1 MYTVMDY
8 LKYYRDIPFTEVSLN
23 QLDFLICAIL
33 VYLPLNDF
41 KEVKSLKDFS
51 KIALELENKDYDGMM
66 IPKSYEV
73 LKYLQN
79 AKRYADMKIMNFVNL
94 KNEKTQFG
102 ACKFLMDKKTIIAFK
117 GTDGSTIGWVENF
130 RLLYDYPTYTQR
142 LSLNYLEDNIKF
154 NDKNVYV
161 VGHSKGGN
169 LAMASVM
176 ELSRPLFKKVKKV
189 YNFDGPGF
197 LKKEFDSLK
206 YRELLPKLVNII
218 PTGSV
223 VGSLLFNKNY
233 TVVESCELA
242 FNEHYPT
249 TWGVFGEFFLEGT
262 LSSVSKHLN
271 ESTTIGMDNLENEKV
286 KEAVEMILK
295 NIEKKYDEEF
305 EFNINDVK
313 NLLKNRDNID
323 PEVAK
328 YLTTMLPKMF
338 FAVTGKNMND

>member
-41 KEVKSLKDFS
+41 KEAKSLKDFS

-233 TVVESCELA
+233 PVVESCELA

>member
-1 MYTVMDY
+1 MYTVIDY

-41 KEVKSLKDFS
+41 KEAKSLKDFS

-79 AKRYADMKIMNFVNL
+79 AKRYANMKIMNFVNL

-233 TVVESCELA
+233 
-242 FNEHYPT
+242 
-249 TWGVFGEFFLEGT
+249 
-262 LSSVSKHLN
+262 K
-271 ESTTIGMDNLENEKV
+271 IGRAHV
-286 KEAVEMILK
+286 
-295 NIEKKYDEEF
+295 
-305 EFNINDVK
+305 
-313 NLLKNRDNID
+313 
-323 PEVAK
+323 
-328 YLTTMLPKMF
+328 
-338 FAVTGKNMND
+338 

>member
-305 EFNINDVK
+305 EFNINDIK

-328 YLTTMLPKMF
+328 YLTTMLPKMV

>member
-41 KEVKSLKDFS
+41 KEAKSLKDFS

-286 KEAVEMILK
+286 KEAVDMILK

>member
-8 LKYYRDIPFTEVSLN
+8 LQYYRDIPFTEVSLN

-41 KEVKSLKDFS
+41 KEAKSLKDFS

-249 TWGVFGEFFLEGT
+249 TWGVFGGFFLEGT

-305 EFNINDVK
+305 EFNINDIK

-328 YLTTMLPKMF
+328 YLTTMLPKMV

>member
-1 MYTVMDY
+1 MYTIMDY
-8 LKYYRDIPFTEVSLN
+8 LKYYQNVSFDEVHLN
-23 QLDFLICAIL
+23 ILDHLVLSIL

-41 KEVKSLKDFS
+41 KEAKSLEEFS
-51 KIALELENKDYDGMM
+51 KEALKLENKEYEGMM
-66 IPKSYEV
+66 IPKSYEI
-73 LKYLQN
+73 LKYLQK
-79 AKRYADMKIMNFVNL
+79 AKRYANMKIMNFVNQ

-102 ACKFLMDKKTIIAFK
+102 ACKFLINKKTIIAFK

-142 LSLNYLEDNIKF
+142 LSLKYLEDNIKF
-154 NDKNVYV
+154 NDRNVYV

-169 LAMASVM
+169 LAMSSVM

-197 LKKEFDSLK
+197 LKKEFTSLK

-223 VGSLLFNKNY
+223 VGALLFNKNY

-242 FNEHYPT
+242 FKEHYPT
-249 TWGVFGEFFLEGT
+249 TWGIFGEFFLEGT
-262 LSSVSKHLN
+262 LSSISKHLN
-271 ESTTIGMDNLENEKV
+271 ESTTIGMDKLETEKV
-286 KEAVEMILK
+286 KEVIEMFLK
-295 NIEKKYDEEF
+295 TIDKKYDEEF
-305 EFNINDVK
+305 EFNINDIK
-313 NLLKNRDNID
+313 NLLKNRDLID

-328 YLTTMLPKMF
+328 YLTTMLPKMV
-338 FAVTGKNMND
+338 FAITGKNMND

>member
-1 MYTVMDY
+1 MYTVMEY

-41 KEVKSLKDFS
+41 KEAKSLKDFS

>member
-41 KEVKSLKDFS
+41 KEAKSLKDFS

-79 AKRYADMKIMNFVNL
+79 AKRYANMKIMNFVNL

-305 EFNINDVK
+305 EFNINDIK

>member
-41 KEVKSLKDFS
+41 KEAKSLKDFS

-197 LKKEFDSLK
+197 LKKEFNSLK

-286 KEAVEMILK
+286 KEAIEMILK

>member
-41 KEVKSLKDFS
+41 KEAKSLKDFS

-102 ACKFLMDKKTIIAFK
+102 ACKFLMDKKKIIAFK

-206 YRELLPKLVNII
+206 YRKLLLKLVNII

>member
-41 KEVKSLKDFS
+41 KEAKSLKDFS

-79 AKRYADMKIMNFVNL
+79 AKRYTDMKIMNFVNL

>member
-1 MYTVMDY
+1 
-8 LKYYRDIPFTEVSLN
+8 
-23 QLDFLICAIL
+23 
-33 VYLPLNDF
+33 
-41 KEVKSLKDFS
+41 
-51 KIALELENKDYDGMM
+51 
-66 IPKSYEV
+66 
-73 LKYLQN
+73 
-79 AKRYADMKIMNFVNL
+79 
-94 KNEKTQFG
+94 
-102 ACKFLMDKKTIIAFK
+102 
-117 GTDGSTIGWVENF
+117 
-130 RLLYDYPTYTQR
+130 
-142 LSLNYLEDNIKF
+142 
-154 NDKNVYV
+154 
-161 VGHSKGGN
+161 
-169 LAMASVM
+169 MASVM

>member
-41 KEVKSLKDFS
+41 KEAKSLKDFS

-142 LSLNYLEDNIKF
+142 LSLNYLEDTIKF

-305 EFNINDVK
+305 EFNINDIK

>member
-23 QLDFLICAIL
+23 QLDFLICTIL

-41 KEVKSLKDFS
+41 KEAKSLKDFS

>member
-41 KEVKSLKDFS
+41 KEAKSLKDFS

-79 AKRYADMKIMNFVNL
+79 AKRYANMKIMNFVNL

-142 LSLNYLEDNIKF
+142 LSLNYLEDNTKF

>member
-41 KEVKSLKDFS
+41 KEAKSLKDFS

-197 LKKEFDSLK
+197 LKKKFDSLK

>member
-41 KEVKSLKDFS
+41 KEAKSLKDFS

>member
-117 GTDGSTIGWVENF
+117 GTDGSTIGWTENF

-142 LSLNYLEDNIKF
+142 LSLNYLDDNIKF

-197 LKKEFDSLK
+197 LKKEFNSLK

-262 LSSVSKHLN
+262 LSGVSKYLN
-271 ESTTIGMDNLENEKV
+271 ESTTIGLDNLENEKV

-305 EFNINDVK
+305 EFNINDIK

>member
-41 KEVKSLKDFS
+41 KEAKSLKDFS

-130 RLLYDYPTYTQR
+130 LLLYDYPTYTQR

-328 YLTTMLPKMF
+328 YLTTMLPKIF

>member
-33 VYLPLNDF
+33 VYLPLKDF
-41 KEVKSLKDFS
+41 KEAKSLKDFS

>member
-41 KEVKSLKDFS
+41 KEAKSLKDFS

-102 ACKFLMDKKTIIAFK
+102 ACKFLMDKKKIIAFK

>member
-33 VYLPLNDF
+33 VYLPLTDF
-41 KEVKSLKDFS
+41 KEAKSLKDFS

-313 NLLKNRDNID
+313 NLLKNRENID

>member
-1 MYTVMDY
+1 MDY

-41 KEVKSLKDFS
+41 KEAKSLKDFS

>member
-41 KEVKSLKDFS
+41 KEAKSLKDFS

-142 LSLNYLEDNIKF
+142 LSLNYLEDDIKF

-305 EFNINDVK
+305 EFNINDIK

>member
-33 VYLPLNDF
+33 VYLPLTDF
-41 KEVKSLKDFS
+41 KEAKSLKDFS

>member
-41 KEVKSLKDFS
+41 KEAKSLKDFS

-79 AKRYADMKIMNFVNL
+79 AKRYTDMKIMNFVNL

-286 KEAVEMILK
+286 KEAIEMILK

-305 EFNINDVK
+305 EFNINDIK

-328 YLTTMLPKMF
+328 YLTTMLPKMV

>member
-41 KEVKSLKDFS
+41 KEAKSLKDFS

-142 LSLNYLEDNIKF
+142 LSLNYLEDNTKF

>member
-41 KEVKSLKDFS
+41 KEAKSLKDFS

-79 AKRYADMKIMNFVNL
+79 AKRYANMKIMNFVNL

-130 RLLYDYPTYTQR
+130 RLLYDYPIYTQR

>member
-1 MYTVMDY
+1 MDY

-41 KEVKSLKDFS
+41 KEAKSLKDFS

-305 EFNINDVK
+305 EFNINDIK

>member
-41 KEVKSLKDFS
+41 KEAKSLKDFS

-79 AKRYADMKIMNFVNL
+79 AKRYADMKIMNFVNQ

-102 ACKFLMDKKTIIAFK
+102 ACKFLIDKKTIIAFK

>member
-142 LSLNYLEDNIKF
+142 LSLNYLEDTIKF

-197 LKKEFDSLK
+197 LKKEFNSLK

-286 KEAVEMILK
+286 KEAIEMILK

>member
-41 KEVKSLKDFS
+41 KEAKSLKDFS

-305 EFNINDVK
+305 EFNINDIK

>member
-117 GTDGSTIGWVENF
+117 GTDGSTIGWIENF

-142 LSLNYLEDNIKF
+142 LSLNYLDDNIKF

-197 LKKEFDSLK
+197 LKKEFNSLK

-262 LSSVSKHLN
+262 LSGVSKYLN
-271 ESTTIGMDNLENEKV
+271 ESTTIGLDNLENEKV

-305 EFNINDVK
+305 EFNINDIK

>member
-33 VYLPLNDF
+33 VYLPLKDF
-41 KEVKSLKDFS
+41 KEAKSLKDFS

-142 LSLNYLEDNIKF
+142 LSLNYLEDNTKF

>member
-41 KEVKSLKDFS
+41 KEAKSLKDFS

-79 AKRYADMKIMNFVNL
+79 AKRYAAMKIMNFVNL

>member
-23 QLDFLICAIL
+23 RLDFLICAIL

-41 KEVKSLKDFS
+41 KEAKSLKDFS

-79 AKRYADMKIMNFVNL
+79 AKRYADMKIMNFVNQ

-102 ACKFLMDKKTIIAFK
+102 ACKFLIDKKTIIAFK

-286 KEAVEMILK
+286 KEAIEMILK

>member
-41 KEVKSLKDFS
+41 KEAKSLKDFS

-79 AKRYADMKIMNFVNL
+79 AKRYADMKIMNFVNQ

-102 ACKFLMDKKTIIAFK
+102 ACKFLMDKTTIIAFK

-197 LKKEFDSLK
+197 LKKEFNSLK

-262 LSSVSKHLN
+262 LSGVSKYLN
-271 ESTTIGMDNLENEKV
+271 ESTTIGMNDLESEKV
-286 KEAVEMILK
+286 KEAIEMILK

-305 EFNINDVK
+305 EFNINDIK

-323 PEVAK
+323 SEVAK

>member
-41 KEVKSLKDFS
+41 KEAKSLKDFS
-51 KIALELENKDYDGMM
+51 KVALELENKDYDGMM

-142 LSLNYLEDNIKF
+142 LSLNYLEDTIKF

-305 EFNINDVK
+305 EFNINDIK

>member
-41 KEVKSLKDFS
+41 KEAKSLKDFS

-79 AKRYADMKIMNFVNL
+79 AKRYADMKIMNFVNQ

-102 ACKFLMDKKTIIAFK
+102 ACKFLITKKTIIAFK

-249 TWGVFGEFFLEGT
+249 TWGIFGEFFLEGT
-262 LSSVSKHLN
+262 LSSVSKYLN
-271 ESTTIGMDNLENEKV
+271 ESTTIGMNDLESEKV
-286 KEAVEMILK
+286 KEAIEMILK

-305 EFNINDVK
+305 EFNINDIK